1 LNNLTYED
9 IESVVEDLARIKR
22 KKYARRFI
30 DADDIAQE
38 VRIKCWK
45 SIHVYDPE
53 RGQSIR
59 TFLNVCTE
67 NHLRNLMRD
76 NFVTFN
82 PPNKKD
88 PEYFDQSG
96 KPTEKALKDIRIQK
110 YLKRYKRKRAVK
122 MPASVDRVFANTAEG
137 MPCTHDHAGHVN
149 LDVSIRQIL
158 FDRHPKVIQYYDIL
172 ITGGAIPKSIK
183 IQIQEV
189 VEEILQENNDG
200 QKRSS

>member
-1 LNNLTYED
+1 MNDLNYED

-45 SIHVYDPE
+45 SIHIYDPE

-82 PPNKKD
+82 PPYKKD
-88 PEYFDQSG
+88 PEYFDKSG
-96 KPTEKALKDIRIQK
+96 QPTEKALRDEKIQK
-110 YLKRYKRKRAVK
+110 YMRRYKRKRAVK

-149 LDVSIRQIL
+149 LDVSIRQVL
-158 FDRHPKVIQYYDIL
+158 RDKLPKCVEYYDVL
-172 ITGGAIPKSIK
+172 ITGGSVPKFIRV
-183 IQIQEV
+183 QIQQV
-189 VEEILQENNDG
+189 VKEIMQENHGG
-200 QKRSS
+200 QTGSS

>member
-1 LNNLTYED
+1 MNDLTYED

-22 KKYARRFI
+22 KKYAKRFI

-45 SIHVYDPE
+45 SIHIYDPE

-88 PEYFDQSG
+88 PEYFSKSG
-96 KPTEKALKDIRIQK
+96 KPTEKALNDEKIQK
-110 YLKRYKRKRAVK
+110 YIKRYKRKRAVK

-137 MPCTHDHAGHVN
+137 MPCTHDHTGRVN
-149 LDVSIRQIL
+149 LDVSIRQTL
-158 FDRHPKVIQYYDIL
+158 DDKHPRVAKYYDIL
-172 ITGGAIPKSIK
+172 IAGGLVPKTIK
-183 IQIQEV
+183 IQIQEIV
-189 VEEILQENNDG
+189 QEILLESKNG
-200 QKRSS
+200 QKRSA